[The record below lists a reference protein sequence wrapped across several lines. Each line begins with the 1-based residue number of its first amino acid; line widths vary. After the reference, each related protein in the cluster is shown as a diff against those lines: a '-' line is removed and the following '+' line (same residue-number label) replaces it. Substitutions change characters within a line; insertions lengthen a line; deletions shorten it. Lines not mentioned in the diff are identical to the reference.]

1 MDELGQEP
9 IVVVPK
15 VDEFEPVHGLVAVEI
30 DPFVLCVAGSCVS
43 AGEGGVNDADVIVNG
58 GIEEVA

>member
-1 MDELGQEP
+1 M
-9 IVVVPK
+9 VVPK